1 MPNKSKTKASTG
13 TKRMKAFFARFTTA
27 SLHIRVVAGVL
38 AAVLLLNLVLLVWWN
53 NEPDLFDV
61 RAEALAHVDGD
72 VSRLWPGV
80 ALTNTLIR
88 TVDTLLNKSGGYLS
102 NDVLPPSIFMDD
114 IPNWEFG
121 VVNQVR
127 DLAKSLRNDMSRSRT
142 QSTEDPSL
150 QIAEPHFN
158 YQNDAW
164 ILPSTESE
172 FGKGRDQLELYLARL
187 LDANNQSAQFYAR
200 ADNLSDYLDLVEKR
214 LGSLSQ
220 RLSASIANER
230 VNVDIGGAV
239 RADGSTDAR
248 AAVSVK
254 TPWLEIDDVFYEAR
268 GSAWALILFLRAT
281 EIDFAPVLRDKNA
294 EAHIRQVIREL
305 EGTQAMVWSPMILNG
320 TGFGF
325 VANHSLVMASYL
337 SRANAA
343 VRDLRQLLE
352 QG

>member
-1 MPNKSKTKASTG
+1 
-13 TKRMKAFFARFTTA
+13 MKAYLSSLLSRVGARFGAA
-27 SLHIRVVAGVL
+27 SLLARLFAGLL
-38 AAVLLLNLVLLVWWN
+38 AVFLVLNLVLFIWWN
-53 NEPDLFDV
+53 NTPELFDV
-61 RAEALAHVDGD
+61 RAAALARVGGD
-72 VSRLWPGV
+72 EANLWPGAV
-80 ALTNTLIR
+80 TTNTLSR
-88 TVDTLLNKSGGYLS
+88 TVDTLLNKPGGYLS
-102 NDVLPPSIFMDD
+102 NDVMPPGILMDD

-142 QSTEDPSL
+142 QSTEDPAL
-150 QIAEPHFN
+150 QVAEPHFN

-172 FGKGRDQLELYLARL
+172 FSAGRVQLERYLSRL
-187 LDANNQSAQFYAR
+187 LDPSDQNTQFYAR
-200 ADNLSDYLDLVEKR
+200 ADNLADYLDLVELR

-220 RLSASIANER
+220 RLSASIAQER
-230 VNVDIGGAV
+230 VNVDIDGNV
-239 RADGSTDAR
+239 RAESSTDER
-248 AAVSVK
+248 RSVSVK
-254 TPWLEIDDVFYEAR
+254 TPWMEIDDVFYEAR
-268 GSAWALILFLRAT
+268 GSAWALILFLRAV

-294 EAHIRQVIREL
+294 EALLRQAIREL
-305 EGTQAMVWSPMILNG
+305 EGTQAYVWSPVILNG

>member
-1 MPNKSKTKASTG
+1 
-13 TKRMKAFFARFTTA
+13 MKAIFARLVYALTNA
-27 SLHIRVVAGVL
+27 SLSLRIVAGLVG
-38 AAVLLLNLVLLVWWN
+38 VLLALNLVLFFWWN

-61 RAEALAHVDGD
+61 RADALARVEGD
-72 VSRLWPGV
+72 EGRLWPGV
-80 ALTNTLIR
+80 VTTHTLIR
-88 TVDTLLNKSGGYLS
+88 TVDALLGKSGGYLS
-102 NDVLPPSIFMDD
+102 NDVMPPAIFMDNV
-114 IPNWEFG
+114 PNWEFG

-142 QSTEDPSL
+142 QSTEDPAL

-172 FGKGRDQLELYLARL
+172 FSAGRAQLERYLARL
-187 LDANNQSAQFYAR
+187 LDPNDQRTQFYAR

-220 RLSASIANER
+220 RLSASIAQER
-230 VNVDIGGAV
+230 VNVDIDGSV
-239 RADGSTDAR
+239 RAESSTDER
-248 AAVSVK
+248 ASISVK
-254 TPWLEIDDVFYEAR
+254 TPWMEIDDVFYEAR
-268 GSAWALILFLRAT
+268 GSAWALILFLRAI

-294 EAHIRQVIREL
+294 GALLRQAIREL
-305 EGTQAMVWSPMILNG
+305 EGTQAYVWSPMILNG

-337 SRANAA
+337 TRANAS

>member
-1 MPNKSKTKASTG
+1 
-13 TKRMKAFFARFTTA
+13 MKALLLRLGS
-27 SLHIRVVAGVL
+27 SLRVAPLRLRIVAGI
-38 AAVLLLNLVLLVWWN
+38 AGAFLLLNLVLFIWWN

-61 RAEALAHVDGD
+61 RGEALARVNGD
-72 VSRLWPGV
+72 ASLLWPGV
-80 ALTNTLIR
+80 VTTHTLIR
-88 TVDTLLNKSGGYLS
+88 TVDTLLGKSGGYLS
-102 NDVLPPSIFMDD
+102 NDVLPPGIFMDN

-142 QSTEDPSL
+142 QSTEDPAL

-172 FGKGRDQLELYLARL
+172 FSAGRAQLERYLARL
-187 LDANNQSAQFYAR
+187 LDPNDQATQFYAR

-220 RLSASIANER
+220 RLSASIAQER
-230 VNVDIGGAV
+230 VNVDIDGSV
-239 RADGSTDAR
+239 RAESSTDER
-248 AAVSVK
+248 VSVSVK
-254 TPWLEIDDVFYEAR
+254 TPWMEIDDVFYEAR
-268 GSAWALILFLRAT
+268 GSAWALILFLRAV
-281 EIDFAPVLRDKNA
+281 EIDYMPVLRDKNA
-294 EAHIRQVIREL
+294 EALLRQAIREL
-305 EGTQAMVWSPMILNG
+305 EGTQAYVWSPMILNG

>member
-1 MPNKSKTKASTG
+1 MKLLFTKLAAMLGGAPLWLRIGSG
-13 TKRMKAFFARFTTA
+13 
-27 SLHIRVVAGVL
+27 VV
-38 AAVLLLNLVLLVWWN
+38 AAVLLLNLLLFIWWN
-53 NEPDLFDV
+53 NEPALFDV
-61 RAEALAHVDGD
+61 RSEALARVDGD
-72 VSRLWPGV
+72 ATRLWPGV
-80 ALTNTLIR
+80 VTTHTLIH
-88 TVDTLLNKSGGYLS
+88 TVDTLLDKSGGYLS
-102 NDVLPPSIFMDD
+102 NDVMPPSIFMDN

-142 QSTEDPSL
+142 QSTEDPAL
-150 QIAEPHFN
+150 QVAEPHFN

-172 FGKGRDQLELYLARL
+172 FGAGRAQLERYLARL
-187 LDANNQSAQFYAR
+187 LDPNNQNTQFYAR

-220 RLSASIANER
+220 RLSASIAQER
-230 VNVDIGGAV
+230 VNVDIDGSV
-239 RADGSTDAR
+239 RAESSTDER
-248 AAVSVK
+248 TSISVK

-268 GSAWALILFLRAT
+268 GSAWALILFLRAV

-294 EAHIRQVIREL
+294 GALLRQAIREL
-305 EGTQAMVWSPMILNG
+305 EGTQAYVWSPMILNG

>member
-1 MPNKSKTKASTG
+1 
-13 TKRMKAFFARFTTA
+13 MKALFAKFGSAFAGA
-27 SLHIRVVAGVL
+27 SVRLRIVAGIVG
-38 AAVLLLNLVLLVWWN
+38 AFLLLNLVLFFWWN

-61 RAEALAHVDGD
+61 RAAALARVDGD
-72 VSRLWPGV
+72 ESRLWPGV
-80 ALTNTLIR
+80 VTTHTLIR
-88 TVDTLLNKSGGYLS
+88 TVDTLLGKSGGYLS
-102 NDVLPPSIFMDD
+102 NDVLPPAIFMDNV
-114 IPNWEFG
+114 PNWEFG
-121 VVNQVR
+121 VVSQIR

-142 QSTEDPSL
+142 QSTEDPAL

-172 FGKGRDQLELYLARL
+172 FSAGRAQLERYLARL
-187 LDANNQSAQFYAR
+187 LDPNDQRTQFYAR

-220 RLSASIANER
+220 RLSASIAQQRE
-230 VNVDIGGAV
+230 NVDIDGSV
-239 RADGSTDAR
+239 RAESSTDER
-248 AAVSVK
+248 ASISVK

-268 GSAWALILFLRAT
+268 GSAWALILFLRAI
-281 EIDFAPVLRDKNA
+281 EIDYQPVLRDKNA
-294 EAHIRQVIREL
+294 EALLRQAIREL
-305 EGTQAMVWSPMILNG
+305 EGTQAYVWSPMILNG

>member
-1 MPNKSKTKASTG
+1 
-13 TKRMKAFFARFTTA
+13 MKALFAKFGSAFAGA
-27 SLHIRVVAGVL
+27 SVRLRIVAGIVG
-38 AAVLLLNLVLLVWWN
+38 AFLLLNLVLFFWWN

-61 RAEALAHVDGD
+61 RAAALARVDGD
-72 VSRLWPGV
+72 ESRLWPGV
-80 ALTNTLIR
+80 VTTHTLIR
-88 TVDTLLNKSGGYLS
+88 TVDTLLGKSGGYLS
-102 NDVLPPSIFMDD
+102 NDVLPPAIFMDNV
-114 IPNWEFG
+114 PNWEFG
-121 VVNQVR
+121 VLSQIR

-142 QSTEDPSL
+142 QSTEDPAL

-172 FGKGRDQLELYLARL
+172 FSAARAQLERYLARL
-187 LDANNQSAQFYAR
+187 LDPNDQRTQFYAR

-220 RLSASIANER
+220 RLSASIAQQRE
-230 VNVDIGGAV
+230 NVDIDGSV
-239 RADGSTDAR
+239 RAESSTDER
-248 AAVSVK
+248 ASISVK

-268 GSAWALILFLRAT
+268 GSAWALILFLRAI
-281 EIDFAPVLRDKNA
+281 EIDYQPVLRDKNA
-294 EAHIRQVIREL
+294 EALLRQAIREL
-305 EGTQAMVWSPMILNG
+305 EGTQAYVWSPMILNG

>member
-1 MPNKSKTKASTG
+1 
-13 TKRMKAFFARFTTA
+13 MKAFFSR
-27 SLHIRVVAGVL
+27 L
-38 AAVLLLNLVLLVWWN
+38 AATSGRSRIIVTALIAVVVLNVVLFLLWN
-53 NEPDLFDV
+53 NEPELFDV
-61 RAEALAHVDGD
+61 REEALARVAGD
-72 VSRLWPGV
+72 TSRLWPGAV
-80 ALTNTLIR
+80 TTNTLMR
-88 TVDTLLNKSGGYLS
+88 TVDALLDKNGGYLS
-102 NDVLPPSIFMDD
+102 NDIVPPSLFMDD
-114 IPNWEFG
+114 MPNWEFG
-121 VVNQVR
+121 VVNQIR

-142 QSTEDPSL
+142 QSTEDPAL
-150 QIAEPHFN
+150 QVAEPHFN

-172 FGKGRDQLELYLARL
+172 FRAGRDQLELYLARL

-200 ADNLSDYLDLVEKR
+200 ADNLADYLDLVEKR

-220 RLSASIANER
+220 RLSASIAQER
-230 VNVDIGGAV
+230 VNVDIGSGVA
-239 RADGSTDAR
+239 ADGSTDMR
-248 AAVSVK
+248 AAVNVK

-268 GSAWALILFLRAT
+268 GSAWALVLFLRAA
-281 EIDFAPVLRDKNA
+281 EIDFEAVLRDKNA
-294 EAHIRQVIREL
+294 EATLRQAIREL
-305 EGTQAMVWSPMILNG
+305 EGTQATVWSPMILNG

>member
-1 MPNKSKTKASTG
+1 
-13 TKRMKAFFARFTTA
+13 MKALIARLAATT
-27 SLHIRVVAGVL
+27 LKVRVTTGVVVALL
-38 AAVLLLNLVLLVWWN
+38 ALNLVLFFWWN
-53 NEPDLFDV
+53 NEPELFDV
-61 RAEALAHVDGD
+61 RADALARVGGD
-72 VSRLWPGV
+72 EARLWPGV
-80 ALTNTLIR
+80 VTTHTLIR
-88 TVDTLLNKSGGYLS
+88 TVDALLNKSGGYLS
-102 NDVLPPSIFMDD
+102 NDVVPPSIFMDN

-121 VVNQVR
+121 VVNQIR

-142 QSTEDPSL
+142 QSTEDPAL

-172 FGKGRDQLELYLARL
+172 FGAGRNQLDLYLTRL

-220 RLSASIANER
+220 RLSASIAQER

-239 RADGSTDAR
+239 AAQSTTDERASI
-248 AAVSVK
+248 SVK

-268 GSAWALILFLRAT
+268 GSAWALILFLRAV

-294 EAHIRQVIREL
+294 VAHMQQVIREL
-305 EGTQAMVWSPMILNG
+305 EGTQAAIWSPMILNG
-320 TGFGF
+320 SGFGF
-325 VANHSLVMASYL
+325 VANHSLSMASYL

>member
-1 MPNKSKTKASTG
+1 M
-13 TKRMKAFFARFTTA
+13 KRLFSRFAAT
-27 SLHIRVVAGVL
+27 SLRVRVTLGILFA
-38 AAVLLLNLVLLVWWN
+38 LLILNLVLFFWWN
-53 NEPDLFDV
+53 NEPELFDV
-61 RAEALAHVDGD
+61 RAEALARVGGD
-72 VSRLWPGV
+72 EARLWPGV
-80 ALTNTLIR
+80 VTTSTLSK

-102 NDVLPPSIFMDD
+102 NDVMPPSVFMDN

-164 ILPSTESE
+164 LLPSSESE
-172 FGKGRDQLELYLARL
+172 YGAGRNALELYLSRL
-187 LDANNQSAQFYAR
+187 LDANNQAAQFYAR

-214 LGSLSQ
+214 LGSLST
-220 RLSASIANER
+220 RLSASIAQER

-239 RADGSTDAR
+239 RAEASTDER
-248 AAVSVK
+248 SAVSVK
-254 TPWLEIDDVFYEAR
+254 TLWMEIDDVFYEAR
-268 GSAWALILFLRAT
+268 GSAWALILFLRAI
-281 EIDFAPVLRDKNA
+281 EVDFAPVLRDKNA
-294 EAHIRQVIREL
+294 VAHMQQVIREL
-305 EGTQAMVWSPMILNG
+305 EGTQATVWSPMILNG
-320 TGFGF
+320 SGFGF
-325 VANHSLVMASYL
+325 VANHSLSMASYL
-337 SRANAA
+337 ARANAA

>member
-1 MPNKSKTKASTG
+1 
-13 TKRMKAFFARFTTA
+13 
-27 SLHIRVVAGVL
+27 VV
-38 AAVLLLNLVLLVWWN
+38 
-53 NEPDLFDV
+53 
-61 RAEALAHVDGD
+61 
-72 VSRLWPGV
+72 
-80 ALTNTLIR
+80 T
-88 TVDTLLNKSGGYLS
+88 TVDALLDKSGGYLS
-102 NDVLPPSIFMDD
+102 NDILPPSVFMDD
-114 IPNWEFG
+114 MPNWEFG
-121 VVNQVR
+121 VVNQIR

-142 QSTEDPSL
+142 QSTEDSAL

-172 FGKGRDQLELYLARL
+172 FRAGRDQLDIYLGRL
-187 LDANNQSAQFYAR
+187 LDSTNQSAQFYAR
-200 ADNLSDYLDLVEKR
+200 ADNLADYLDLVEKR

-220 RLSASIANER
+220 RLSASIAQER
-230 VNVDIGGAV
+230 VNIDIGGAV
-239 RADGSTDAR
+239 AADGSTDMR

-268 GSAWALILFLRAT
+268 GSAWALVLFLRAA
-281 EIDFAPVLRDKNA
+281 ELDFAAVLRDKNA
-294 EAHIRQVIREL
+294 EATLRQAIREL
-305 EGTQAMVWSPMILNG
+305 EGTQATVWSPMILNG